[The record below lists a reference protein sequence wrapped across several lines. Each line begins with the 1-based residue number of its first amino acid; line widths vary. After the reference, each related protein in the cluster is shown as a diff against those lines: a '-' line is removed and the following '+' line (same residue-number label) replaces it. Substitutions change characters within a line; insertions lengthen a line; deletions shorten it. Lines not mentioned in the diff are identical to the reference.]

1 MLLSVCEMTYT
12 TTAIVAMQQT
22 ESDKIVG
29 RSQMNML
36 HDMLRTC
43 VARSRYQNL
52 YPALQVN
59 VIMTYT
65 RCHGDGES
73 CYAAN
78 EKRQAYWR
86 I

>member
-1 MLLSVCEMTYT
+1 MTST
-12 TTAIVAMQQT
+12 RTAIVAMQQT

-29 RSQMNML
+29 RSQMNMV

-43 VARSRYQNL
+43 AARSIIYQNS
-52 YPALQVN
+52 YAALQVN

-65 RCHGDGES
+65 RCHGDGDG

-78 EKRQAYWR
+78 MKRQAYWR

>member
-43 VARSRYQNL
+43 YGHVLLDLDIRTCIL
-52 YPALQVN
+52 
-59 VIMTYT
+59 
-65 RCHGDGES
+65 RC
-73 CYAAN
+73 
-78 EKRQAYWR
+78 R
-86 I
+86 

>member
-1 MLLSVCEMTYT
+1 MISVCEMTYT
-12 TTAIVAMQQT
+12 RTAIVAMQQT

-36 HDMLRTC
+36 HDMLRAC
-43 VARSRYQNL
+43 AARSRYQNS
-52 YPALQVN
+52 YAALQVN
-59 VIMTYT
+59 VIMMYT
-65 RCHGDGES
+65 RCHGDGEG